1 MRTSQVIQQ
10 AQTSAANAQKPY
22 VVYCDCDGGR
32 SLKSAPSKWGQA
44 ALGMCLNIDPEA
56 RIIGFAFP
64 DGRFQGSYR

>member
-1 MRTSQVIQQ
+1 MRTSQVIQR
-10 AQTSAANAQKPY
+10 AQNYAANAQKPY
-22 VVYCDCDGGR
+22 VVYCDGGC